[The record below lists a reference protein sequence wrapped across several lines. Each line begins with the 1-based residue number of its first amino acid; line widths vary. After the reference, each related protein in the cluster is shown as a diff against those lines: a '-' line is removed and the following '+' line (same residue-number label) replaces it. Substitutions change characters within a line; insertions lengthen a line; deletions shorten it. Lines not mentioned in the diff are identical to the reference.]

1 MKVMATLSQTKLT
14 NKFFR
19 IFLIALFAS
28 VFCLG
33 ANAKSFK
40 SKFISLELPPNWDC
54 QQEELDW
61 VCQPDNPNL
70 RNEAIVVIVSK
81 AVNPPDDTFDKY
93 KEYLKQTK
101 PMRDLL
107 GKGYTTQVKY
117 VKDKKIRDQMWVD
130 SLQIGPEIP
139 GFYSRY
145 VASIK
150 EQVAGLISYH
160 VAESVFAKWAE
171 PLDRM
176 IDSAEIRFDPKAFDE
191 IVKSRNLSLFGSKPA
206 PRTAPKE
213 AVAEA
218 PAEQPASDSSDLYM
232 KIAGGVV
239 ILIVVGVIIY
249 RKKKGLS

>member
-1 MKVMATLSQTKLT
+1 MAKLPQGFVV
-14 NKFFR
+14 K
-19 IFLIALFAS
+19 FLIIAFACVLS
-28 VFCLG
+28 
-33 ANAKSFK
+33 ASASAKSFR
-40 SKFISLELPPNWDC
+40 SKFISMELPPNWDC

-70 RNEAIVVIVSK
+70 RNEAIVVIVTK

-139 GFYSRY
+139 GFISRY
-145 VASIK
+145 VTSIK

-171 PLDRM
+171 ILDKM

-191 IVKSRNLSLFGSKPA
+191 IVKTRNMSLFVSKPA
-206 PRTAPKE
+206 PLTAPKNQN
-213 AVAEA
+213 AGVAEA
-218 PAEQPASDSSDLYM
+218 PKKDEGDLAI
-232 KIAGGVV
+232 KIGGGVL
-239 ILIVVGVIIY
+239 ILAAIGFIIY
-249 RKKKGLS
+249 RKKKGLG

>member
-1 MKVMATLSQTKLT
+1 MAKLT
-14 NKFFR
+14 QGFVVK
-19 IFLIALFAS
+19 FLIIAFACVLS
-28 VFCLG
+28 
-33 ANAKSFK
+33 ASASAKSFR
-40 SKFISLELPPNWDC
+40 SKFISMELPPNWDC

-70 RNEAIVVIVSK
+70 RNEAIVVIVTK

-139 GFYSRY
+139 GFISRY

-171 PLDRM
+171 VLDKM

-191 IVKSRNLSLFGSKPA
+191 IVKTRNMSLFVSKPA
-206 PRTAPKE
+206 ALTAPKNQN
-213 AVAEA
+213 AGVAEA
-218 PAEQPASDSSDLYM
+218 PKKDEGDLAI
-232 KIAGGVV
+232 KIGGGVL
-239 ILIVVGVIIY
+239 ILAAIGFIIY
-249 RKKKGLS
+249 RKKKGLG

>member
-1 MKVMATLSQTKLT
+1 MAKLPQVFVV
-14 NKFFR
+14 K
-19 IFLIALFAS
+19 FLIIAFACVLS
-28 VFCLG
+28 
-33 ANAKSFK
+33 ASASAKSFR
-40 SKFISLELPPNWDC
+40 SKFISMELPPNWDC

-70 RNEAIVVIVSK
+70 RNEAIVVIVTK

-101 PMRDLL
+101 AMRDLL

-139 GFYSRY
+139 GFISRY

-171 PLDRM
+171 VLDKM

-191 IVKSRNLSLFGSKPA
+191 IVKTRNMSLFVSPKQA
-206 PRTAPKE
+206 SFTAPKNQSGG
-213 AVAEA
+213 VAEA
-218 PAEQPASDSSDLYM
+218 PKKDDGDLAI
-232 KIAGGVV
+232 KIGGGVL
-239 ILIVVGVIIY
+239 ILAAIGFIIY
-249 RKKKGLS
+249 RKKKGLG

>member
-1 MKVMATLSQTKLT
+1 MAKLSHKSFK
-14 NKFFR
+14 N
-19 IFLIALFAS
+19 FLIAFFFSVLCFAAS
-28 VFCLG
+28 
-33 ANAKSFK
+33 AKSFK

-70 RNEAIVVIVSK
+70 RNEAIVVIVTK
-81 AVNPPDDTFDKY
+81 AVNPTDDTFDKY

-117 VKDKKIRDQMWVD
+117 VKDKKIREQMWVD
-130 SLQIGPEIP
+130 SLQIGSEIP
-139 GFYSRY
+139 GFVSRY

-160 VAESVFAKWAE
+160 VAESVFPKWAE
-171 PLDRM
+171 ILDRM

-191 IVKSRNLSLFGSKPA
+191 IVKSRNMSLFVSKPA
-206 PRTAPKE
+206 PRTAPRT

-218 PAEQPASDSSDLYM
+218 PVEKPKEDSSDLYL
-232 KIAGGVV
+232 KIAGGVM
-239 ILIVVGVIIY
+239 ILIVVGVIVY

>member
-1 MKVMATLSQTKLT
+1 MVTLSPSGLRK
-14 NKFFR
+14 
-19 IFLIALFAS
+19 FLIAFFAC
-28 VFCLG
+28 VFCLS
-33 ANAKSFK
+33 ASAKSFR
-40 SKFISLELPPNWDC
+40 SKFISIELPPNWDC

-70 RNEAIVVIVSK
+70 RNEAIVVIVTK
-81 AVNPPDDTFDKY
+81 AVNPADDTFDKY

-139 GFYSRY
+139 GFISRY

-160 VAESVFAKWAE
+160 VAESVFPKWAE
-171 PLDRM
+171 ILDKM

-191 IVKSRNLSLFGSKPA
+191 VVKSRNMSLFVSKPA
-206 PRTAPKE
+206 PLTAPKNNNT
-213 AVAEA
+213 VAGEA
-218 PAEQPASDSSDLYM
+218 PKKDDQDLPI
-232 KIAGGVV
+232 KIGGAVLVLVV
-239 ILIVVGVIIY
+239 VAIIIY

>member
-1 MKVMATLSQTKLT
+1 MAKLPQGFVV
-14 NKFFR
+14 K
-19 IFLIALFAS
+19 FLIVAFACVLS
-28 VFCLG
+28 
-33 ANAKSFK
+33 ASASAKSFR
-40 SKFISLELPPNWDC
+40 SKFISMELPPNWDC

-70 RNEAIVVIVSK
+70 RNEAIVVIVTK

-139 GFYSRY
+139 GFISRY

-171 PLDRM
+171 ILDKM

-191 IVKSRNLSLFGSKPA
+191 IVKTRNMSLFVSPKQA
-206 PRTAPKE
+206 PLTAPKNQN
-213 AVAEA
+213 AGLAEA
-218 PAEQPASDSSDLYM
+218 PKKDEGDLAI
-232 KIAGGVV
+232 KIGGGVL
-239 ILIVVGVIIY
+239 ILAAIGFIIY
-249 RKKKGLS
+249 RKKKGLG